1 MLNSVK
7 NDLPKLLGFSHAN
20 PITMGVNGLAF
31 KTNSVTYFNKPVN
44 LNNTRRAYASLYAI
58 GNKVMP
64 EENQSLLG
72 RKFGKE

>member
-1 MLNSVK
+1 
-7 NDLPKLLGFSHAN
+7 
-20 PITMGVNGLAF
+20 MGVNGLAF

-72 RKFGKE
+72 KKFGKE